1 MKKLLGGIALSLVL
15 AAPAIAADMRAPARG
30 PIKAPAAM
38 ATVYNWS
45 GLYSATGLGV
55 SWWDIEGSYVDA
67 TLGSHNTSAS
77 RFNYSSI
84 VGAQYQVGNWVLGVE
99 GAFNSLFGR
108 GYATS
113 NSISADCL
121 GGTAPIADRTCS
133 SRVSSIWTVGGRLG
147 YAWDRFMVFGGGGYA
162 NGRIQTRT
170 AVTSTGAL
178 TSESSDRHGGWYAGG
193 GFEMYVTRF
202 WMSDVIFG
210 VEYQHI
216 DLSSERHLT
225 SLGGALTPANDRNMS
240 ATVDTVR
247 ARLVF
252 KWTPGGPV
260 MARY

>member
-1 MKKLLGGIALSLVL
+1 MKRLLGGIALSLVL
-15 AAPAIAADMRAPARG
+15 AAPAMAADMRAPARA
-30 PIKAPAAM
+30 PMKAPAM
-38 ATVYNWS
+38 AAAAYNWT
-45 GLYSATGLGV
+45 GFYSATGLGV
-55 SWWDIEGSYVDA
+55 SWWDVNGGYTDFVGNYNSEA
-67 TLGSHNTSAS
+67 T

-84 VGAQYQVGNWVLGVE
+84 VGAQYQAGNWVLGVE

-108 GYATS
+108 GYAST
-113 NSISADCL
+113 N
-121 GGTAPIADRTCS
+121 GGTADCGAAGTLACN

-170 AVTSTGAL
+170 TVIATGAL
-178 TSESSDRHGGWYAGG
+178 STESSDRHGGWYAGG
-193 GFEMYVTRF
+193 GVEMYVTRF

-216 DLSSERHLT
+216 DLRSERHLARDAV
-225 SLGGALTPANDRNMS
+225 GALSPANDRNMG